1 VTGSLF
7 TQARTLKKKH
17 RPLAH
22 HHHHHPKTPSSWT
35 NNLQKGGCTFQN
47 LQSSLKKVA
56 LAQLPV
62 APKVRVRVHLEGA
75 SAGLVVCTTCREA
88 TVVIMSS
95 VDETRRKAQK
105 PAATLSDAL
114 NMLEVRE

>member
-1 VTGSLF
+1 V
-7 TQARTLKKKH
+7 QC
-17 RPLAH
+17 
-22 HHHHHPKTPSSWT
+22 WY
-35 NNLQKGGCTFQN
+35 CT
-47 LQSSLKKVA
+47 SSLYN
-56 LAQLPV
+56 
-62 APKVRVRVHLEGA
+62 
-75 SAGLVVCTTCREA
+75 CREA